1 MNQVSRNIGRES
13 RPQYVPSSWLLSIV
27 PLKQAARSMLKT
39 GGPKLIRPFFAALLA
54 CSLAGCQSFSIP
66 FAQWTSAYDSG
77 LAKKITNDEK
87 QAPASDKLEEPRT
100 LIQRWLNSK
109 SDDTNDDNTPKL
121 PTSNSPSTLIL
132 GSDGWRPMLKPQK
145 NPEAEKEFDEAH
157 KLFMQGKLNEAE
169 TAFTKIAKNRKGTHY
184 GEKSQFYVAEIQY
197 QQKKYVRANDS
208 YEKLFADYP
217 GTELLDKLVSREY
230 SLAQM
235 WLRKVTPRRSPTRSS
250 PGRLTSPA
258 SCRSS
263 TPREPG
269 SEHSSTCGITGRM
282 VLLPTT
288 RYFRLPSFI

>member
-1 MNQVSRNIGRES
+1 MNLVSRNIGRES
-13 RPQYVPSSWLLSIV
+13 KSQYVASSWLLSILPV
-27 PLKQAARSMLKT
+27 TEAALSMQKT
-39 GGPKLIRPFFAALLA
+39 GGPRLIRPCFVALLA
-54 CSLAGCQSFSIP
+54 CSLTGCQSFSVP
-66 FAQWTSAYDSG
+66 FAQWTSGYDSG
-77 LAKKITNDEK
+77 LARKITKDEK
-87 QAPASDKLEEPRT
+87 QGSDSGKVEDPRT
-100 LIQRWLNSK
+100 LIQRWLNPK
-109 SDDTNDDNTPKL
+109 SNDTNDDATPKL

-145 NPEAEKEFDEAH
+145 NPEAEKEFEAAH
-157 KLFMQGKLNEAE
+157 KLFMQGKLNEAQ
-169 TAFTKIAKNRKGTHY
+169 TAFAKIAKNRKGTHY

-197 QQKKYVRANDS
+197 QQKRYVKANDS

-235 WLRKVTPRRSPTRSS
+235 WLRKATPRRSPTKSF
-250 PGRLTSPA
+250 PGRLTSAA